1 VVNSAG
7 VRGRRSILPREV
19 RVVSGNRTERV
30 ARRVN
35 AKRKS
40 AEGVVAEGFVR
51 KRRPERL
58 KARVGRSS
66 RIGHA
71 AENPARTG
79 LSSGGSG

>member
-1 VVNSAG
+1 
-7 VRGRRSILPREV
+7 
-19 RVVSGNRTERV
+19 
-30 ARRVN
+30 
-35 AKRKS
+35 
-40 AEGVVAEGFVR
+40 
-51 KRRPERL
+51 L

>member
-1 VVNSAG
+1 MVNSAG

-40 AEGVVAEGFVR
+40 AEGVVAEGL
-51 KRRPERL
+51 P
-58 KARVGRSS
+58 
-66 RIGHA
+66 
-71 AENPARTG
+71 
-79 LSSGGSG
+79 GSEGPNG